1 MPQFAHTGSPTLVL
15 VPTEQEA
22 AIFAELG
29 GFPAGLGVF
38 ARCGFGPVGAAAR
51 AAERLAVLQPAR
63 VLLMGIAGSF
73 DLERAPVGCARAFDC
88 IALDGVGAE
97 GGERALAC
105 ATLGFAQAHDA
116 RGEPIY
122 DRVALTPAGPRAAT
136 SESAQQLL
144 LSVCAAS
151 GDMDSARRRAQRFP
165 GALAED
171 MEAFGVAL
179 ACAARATPF
188 AVVRGISNAAGDR
201 NVRAWDVHGA
211 LRAARELALAW
222 LHEER
227 ASAGDRA

>member
-1 MPQFAHTGSPTLVL
+1 MPQSAHAGSPTLIL
-15 VPTEQEA
+15 VPTEQEEVILA
-22 AIFAELG
+22 ALG
-29 GFPAGLGVF
+29 GFPAGLGLF

-51 AAERLAVLQPAR
+51 AADRLAVLQPAR
-63 VLLMGIAGSF
+63 VLLVGIAGSF
-73 DLERAPVGCARAFDC
+73 DLERAPVGCARAFDA

-97 GGERALAC
+97 SGERELSS
-105 ATLGFAQAHDA
+105 ATLGFAQARDA

-122 DRVALTPAGPRAAT
+122 DRVALTAAGPRAAT

-151 GDMDSARRRAQRFP
+151 GDRDAARRRARRFP
-165 GALAED
+165 GVLAED

-179 ACAARATPF
+179 ACAARATPL

-227 ASAGDRA
+227 TSDGERA